1 MTLFYHEFRIL
12 IDFNYES
19 CRLRHC
25 IKQCHY
31 LCLKKKKESMVFM
44 KEKKKMSLAMQ
55 IFIALVLAIAAGL
68 LLQKHAQFAET
79 YIKPFGTI
87 FLNLLKFIVVPI
99 VLFSIMCGIISMRDI
114 KKVGAI
120 GLKTVVYYM
129 CTTAFAI
136 TIGLIGGNL
145 FKKMFPV
152 IATTDLSYQVGEKTS
167 LMDTIVNI
175 FPSNFISPMA
185 EANMLQVIVMAL
197 LIGFAIILVGEEKNT
212 RIITACNDLN
222 DVFMKCMEM
231 ILKLSPIG
239 VFCLLCPVVAANGA
253 TIIGSLAMV
262 LLAAYVCYI
271 VHAVVVYSFAVKTIG
286 GISPLTFFK
295 EMLPAIMFAFSSA
308 SSVGTLPINMECTEK
323 LGTSREIASFILP
336 LGATINMDGTAI
348 YQGVCAIFI
357 ASCYG
362 IHLTL
367 PQMLTIIFTAT
378 LASIGTAGVPGAG
391 MVMLAMVLTSVG
403 LPVDGIAL
411 VAGVDRIFDMGRT
424 TVNITGDASCC
435 VIVSNLEKKREARKM
450 AKSM

>member
-1 MTLFYHEFRIL
+1 
-12 IDFNYES
+12 
-19 CRLRHC
+19 
-25 IKQCHY
+25 
-31 LCLKKKKESMVFM
+31 M

-450 AKSM
+450 EKSM

>member
-1 MTLFYHEFRIL
+1 
-12 IDFNYES
+12 
-19 CRLRHC
+19 
-25 IKQCHY
+25 
-31 LCLKKKKESMVFM
+31 M

-120 GLKTVVYYM
+120 GLKTVVCYM

>member
-1 MTLFYHEFRIL
+1 
-12 IDFNYES
+12 
-19 CRLRHC
+19 
-25 IKQCHY
+25 
-31 LCLKKKKESMVFM
+31 M

-120 GLKTVVYYM
+120 GLNTVVYYM

>member
-1 MTLFYHEFRIL
+1 
-12 IDFNYES
+12 
-19 CRLRHC
+19 
-25 IKQCHY
+25 
-31 LCLKKKKESMVFM
+31 MVFR

>member
-1 MTLFYHEFRIL
+1 
-12 IDFNYES
+12 
-19 CRLRHC
+19 
-25 IKQCHY
+25 
-31 LCLKKKKESMVFM
+31 M

-323 LGTSREIASFILP
+323 LGTSREISSFILP

-435 VIVSNLEKKREARKM
+435 VIVSNLEKKHEARKM

>member
-1 MTLFYHEFRIL
+1 
-12 IDFNYES
+12 
-19 CRLRHC
+19 
-25 IKQCHY
+25 
-31 LCLKKKKESMVFM
+31 M

-68 LLQKHAQFAET
+68 RLQKHAQFAET

>member
-1 MTLFYHEFRIL
+1 
-12 IDFNYES
+12 
-19 CRLRHC
+19 
-25 IKQCHY
+25 
-31 LCLKKKKESMVFM
+31 M

-262 LLAAYVCYI
+262 LLTAYVCYI

-323 LGTSREIASFILP
+323 LGTSREISSFILP